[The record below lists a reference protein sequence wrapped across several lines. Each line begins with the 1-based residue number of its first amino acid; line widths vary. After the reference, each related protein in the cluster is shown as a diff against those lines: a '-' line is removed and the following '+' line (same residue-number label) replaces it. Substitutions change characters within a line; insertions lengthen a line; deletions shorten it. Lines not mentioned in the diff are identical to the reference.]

1 MNKILFG
8 TLGATVALMTACT
21 DYVADIE
28 EAHNEYVA
36 AMQKPESATTS
47 SSCVCNLQVSNL
59 LRDNFG
65 NLYYDYSILGDG
77 DIYWKV
83 DGCNDGYIISPRL
96 DSSFPGN
103 MDAGLY
109 LDETPDMSMRIS
121 REFSGKIT
129 VGGPY
134 SSVIVGVEVG
144 LSSPNFGGTI
154 SCPTVE
160 VRGVNYGSSSA
171 STGSTACGDMWCGL
185 KQEIVGTWTY
195 SWVNTGHNKSI
206 NDGYWYEF
214 TDQGEDGGNSYFT
227 YPVEPRTG
235 GYLDYLGPIIE
246 QYGGIKGTVTLQN
259 GYDYPYA
266 GLGFDIVG
274 AREGTD
280 VTDWDGLCIVY
291 KSTVDFYLKIPV
303 ENDAVVVDYD
313 NFNYKL
319 PKTSGLT
326 AVDIAWDNFKQAG
339 FGTKID
345 RAEALK
351 KVAAVT
357 LEFNDEV
364 GTPQDFFIQ
373 SIGRYGTC
381 Q

>member
-1 MNKILFG
+1 MDRCRIERWILS
-8 TLGATVALMTACT
+8 
-21 DYVADIE
+21 
-28 EAHNEYVA
+28 
-36 AMQKPESATTS
+36 K
-47 SSCVCNLQVSNL
+47 
-59 LRDNFG
+59 
-65 NLYYDYSILGDG
+65 
-77 DIYWKV
+77 IYWKV

-109 LDETPDMSMRIS
+109 LDETPDMSMRFS
-121 REFSGKIT
+121 HEFSGKIT

-144 LSSPNFGGTI
+144 LSNPIFGGTI

-160 VRGVNYGSSSA
+160 VRGVDYSSS
-171 STGSTACGDMWCGL
+171 SSSSGSIACGDMWCGL
-185 KQEIVGTWTY
+185 KQEIKGAWTY
-195 SWVNTGHNKSI
+195 SWVNTGHNKSL
-206 NDGYWYEF
+206 NDGYY
-214 TDQGEDGGNSYFT
+214 
-227 YPVEPRTG
+227 
-235 GYLDYLGPIIE
+235 
-246 QYGGIKGTVTLQN
+246 
-259 GYDYPYA
+259 
-266 GLGFDIVG
+266 IVG
-274 AREGTD
+274 ARKGAD

-303 ENDAVVVDYD
+303 ENEAVVVDYD

-319 PKTSGLT
+319 PKTSEMS
-326 AVDIAWDNFKQAG
+326 VVNIPWDNFKQG
-339 FGTKID
+339 GWGKKID

-364 GTPQDFFIQ
+364 GSPQDFFIQ
-373 SIGRYGTC
+373 FVGRYNSC

>member
-1 MNKILFG
+1 M
-8 TLGATVALMTACT
+8 
-21 DYVADIE
+21 
-28 EAHNEYVA
+28 
-36 AMQKPESATTS
+36 
-47 SSCVCNLQVSNL
+47 
-59 LRDNFG
+59 
-65 NLYYDYSILGDG
+65 
-77 DIYWKV
+77 
-83 DGCNDGYIISPRL
+83 

-109 LDETPDMSMRIS
+109 LDETPDMSMRFS

-144 LSSPNFGGTI
+144 LSNPNFGETI

-185 KQEIVGTWTY
+185 KQVIMGTWTY
-195 SWVNTGHNKSI
+195 SWVITGHNKSL

-235 GYLDYLGPIIE
+235 GHVDYLGPIIE
-246 QYGGIKGTVTLQN
+246 QYGGIKGTVTLQR

-280 VTDWDGLCIVY
+280 VTDWGGLCLVY
-291 KSTVDFYLKIPV
+291 QSTVDFYLKIPV
-303 ENDAVVVDYD
+303 ENEATVVKYD
-313 NFNYKL
+313 NYRYKL